1 MGRSKS
7 FRLMILAGLLASIWM
22 SHVNAMWTNR
32 YPQLDDFGHQIYLE
46 QHELPALANG
56 PTDPAPSPDGKAVA
70 IAAQGWLWNVDIE
83 TGIATRITD
92 KAGIDSRPRFSPD
105 GKQLAFVRDYGKDTA
120 VVVLNLVSGEEKI
133 IDTAAIDL
141 DPEFSADGTY
151 IYYSSGVSGSLSV
164 WSHHLA
170 SGTAQQHTDLH
181 QVERNIR
188 RVPGGNSIL
197 YLHGSG
203 AHRSLR
209 LRDFVSGEDKIVH
222 AETLTYHFTAD
233 VHPKQRLA
241 VYSAPINGDYH
252 LWTMDLDDP
261 RVRHRL
267 TDGTRYALTPA
278 FSADGNLIYFVEADE
293 QRQFVLKTIKTYGG
307 AIENIDIK
315 EWRYGTATG
324 KAVVKISGKNDQPVA
339 ARLVI
344 TSEDGH
350 PVTSF
355 DDATYSDPKTGRQY
369 FYVDGEAE
377 FSLPVGRYTVSAARG
392 PLTPVEFKN
401 IKVKK
406 GKVAGVD
413 MKLEPIWDAQAAGY
427 IAADYHNHLN
437 GDGTSRANH
446 QQTLR
451 IIEGEDL
458 DHVAPM
464 TWNRWERRIDREI
477 LGLQSENSGY
487 IVDQGQEVR
496 SHFHGHI
503 GLNGVDVPYEPWFF
517 GPSNPTL
524 GDPDL
529 TNGDVIAYA
538 KTVGAFPTYVHPV
551 GGETDPFLDLSSP
564 TFPLEFPTDAILEEG
579 VGLEMVTAWASPTA
593 GAHLWY
599 RLLNIGKNVPT
610 ISGSDAWVDFYR
622 TPAVGTARNYV
633 RVEDG
638 DRSYD
643 SILAAAF
650 AGKGFV
656 STGPALIFSLGDEIR
671 PGGVTSPGQQ
681 TWSLMLASTVN
692 IDTVEIIVNGQVAET
707 LAGVTAG
714 ETKTLTGKLTLP
726 EGGWVAARAYSSV
739 KPDDPWPIMHFMP
752 FAHSAPIWI
761 GSVGSTQSDARSAAA
776 ADLMR
781 ALDSVE
787 LRIKQAYGTQPMT
800 RLMDR
805 IERAREVLSG
815 MLE

>member
-1 MGRSKS
+1 MALSNILK
-7 FRLMILAGLLASIWM
+7 LTILAGLLASIW
-22 SHVNAMWTNR
+22 VFNVYGMWTNR
-32 YPQLDDFGHQIYLE
+32 YPQLNDFGHQIYLE
-46 QHELPALANG
+46 QHELPALTNG
-56 PTDPAPSPDGKAVA
+56 PTDPAPSPDGKSVA
-70 IAAQGWLWNVDIE
+70 IAAKGWLWIVDLE
-83 TGIATRITD
+83 TGIATRITN

-105 GKQLAFVRDYGKDTA
+105 GKQLAFVRDNGKDTA
-120 VVVLNLVSGEEKI
+120 VIVLNLNSGDEKI
-133 IDTAAIDL
+133 IGTAAIDL
-141 DPEFSADGTY
+141 DPEFSADGAY
-151 IYYSSGVSGSLSV
+151 IYYSSGASGSLSV

-170 SGTAQQHTDLH
+170 SSTEQQHTDLH

-188 RVPGGNSIL
+188 RVPGSNSIL

-203 AHRSLR
+203 AYRSLR
-209 LRDFVSGEDKIVH
+209 MRNFVSGEDKIIH
-222 AETLTYHFTAD
+222 TQTLTYHFTAD

-252 LWTMDLDDP
+252 LWTIDLDDP

-267 TDGTRYALTPA
+267 TDGKRYALTPA

-307 AIENIDIK
+307 AIKNIDIK

-324 KAVVKISGKNDQPVA
+324 KAVVKISGKDGKPVT

-350 PVTSF
+350 PVTSN
-355 DDATYSDPKTGRQY
+355 DDATYSDPYSGRQY

-377 FSLPVGRYTVSAARG
+377 FSLPVGRYTISAARG
-392 PLTPVEFKN
+392 PMTPVEFKN

-406 GKVAGVD
+406 SKVVELD
-413 MKLEPIWDAQAAGY
+413 IKIEPIWDAKAAGY

-458 DHVAPM
+458 DHVGLM

-477 LGLQSENSGY
+477 LGLETESAGY
-487 IVDQGQEVR
+487 IVNQGQEVR

-503 GLNGVDVPYEPWFF
+503 GLNGVNVPYEPWFF

-529 TNGDVIAYA
+529 TNADVIKYA
-538 KTVGAFPTYVHPV
+538 KKVGAYPTYVHPV
-551 GGETDPFLDLSSP
+551 SGEVDPFLDLSSP

-579 VGLEMVTAWASPTA
+579 VGLEIVTGWASPKA
-593 GAHLWY
+593 AAHLWY

-610 ISGSDAWVDFYR
+610 ISGTDAWVDFYR
-622 TPAVGTARNYV
+622 TPALGTARNYV

-643 SILAAAF
+643 SVLAAAF

-656 STGPALIFSLGDEIR
+656 STGPALIFSLGDGSR
-671 PGGVTSPGQQ
+671 PGGVTSSGQQ

-692 IDTVEIIVNGQVAET
+692 VDRVEIIVNGQVTET
-707 LAGVTAG
+707 LAGVAAG
-714 ETKTLTGKLTLP
+714 ETKTLTGKLNLP
-726 EGGWVAARAYSSV
+726 EGGWVAVRAYSSE
-739 KPDDPWPIMHFMP
+739 KMDDSWPIMHYMP

-761 GSVGSTQSDARSAAA
+761 GSIGSTANDARTAAA

-781 ALDSVE
+781 ALDSIE
-787 LRIKQAYGTQPMT
+787 LRISKAYGKQPMT

-805 IERAREVLSG
+805 VEQARDALRA
-815 MLE
+815 ML

>member
-1 MGRSKS
+1 MRRIKT
-7 FRLMILAGLLASIWM
+7 FKLMILAGLLASIWVFNVYGM
-22 SHVNAMWTNR
+22 LTNR
-32 YPQLDDFGHQIYLE
+32 YPKLNDFGHQIYLE
-46 QHELPALANG
+46 QHELPALTHG
-56 PTDPAPSPDGKAVA
+56 PTDPAPSPDGKGVA
-70 IAAQGWLWNVDIE
+70 IAAKGWLWIIDIE

-105 GKQLAFVRDYGKDTA
+105 GKQLAFVRDFGKDTS
-120 VVVLNLVSGEEKI
+120 VIVLDLDSGEEKI
-133 IDTAAIDL
+133 IGTAAIDL
-141 DPEFSADGTY
+141 DPEFSADGDY
-151 IYYSSGVSGSLSV
+151 IYYSSGISGSLSI
-164 WSHHLA
+164 WSHHLT
-170 SGTAQQHTDLH
+170 SGITQQLTDLN

-188 RVPGGNSIL
+188 RVPGSNSIL

-203 AHRSLR
+203 AYRSLR
-209 LRDFVSGEDKIVH
+209 LRDFVSGEDKIIH
-222 AETLTYHFTAD
+222 GETLTYHLTAD

-252 LWTMDLDDP
+252 LWTIDLDDP
-261 RVRHRL
+261 RIRHRL
-267 TDGTRYALTPA
+267 TDGRRYALTPT

-324 KAVVKISGKNDQPVA
+324 KAVVKISRKDGQPVA

-350 PVTSF
+350 PVTSN
-355 DDATYSDPKTGRQY
+355 DDATYSDPYTGRQY
-369 FYVDGEAE
+369 FYVDGKAE
-377 FSLPVGRYTVSAARG
+377 FSLPLGNYTVSAARG
-392 PLTPVEFKN
+392 PMTPVETRN

-406 GKVAGVD
+406 GKVAKVD
-413 MKLEPIWDAQAAGY
+413 IKLEPIWDAKAAGY

-446 QQTLR
+446 KQTLR
-451 IIEGEDL
+451 IIEGEEL
-458 DHVAPM
+458 DHVGLM
-464 TWNRWERRIDREI
+464 TWNRWERRIDSEI
-477 LGLQSENSGY
+477 LGLQTEKSGY

-503 GLNGVDVPYEPWFF
+503 GLNGVNIPYEPWFF

-538 KTVGAFPTYVHPV
+538 KKLGAFPTYVHPV
-551 GGETDPFLDLSSP
+551 AGEVDPFLDLSSP
-564 TFPLEFPTDAILEEG
+564 TFPLEFPTDAILEDG
-579 VGLEMVTAWASPTA
+579 VGLEIVTAWASPKA
-593 GAHLWY
+593 AAHLWY

-622 TPAVGTARNYV
+622 TPALGTARNYV

-643 SILAAAF
+643 SVLATAF

-656 STGPALIFSLGDEIR
+656 STGPALIFRLGDKSR

-707 LAGVTAG
+707 LTGVAAG
-714 ETKTLTGKLTLP
+714 EKKTLAGKFILP

-739 KPDDPWPIMHFMP
+739 KPDDSWPIMHYMP
-752 FAHSAPIWI
+752 FAHSSPIWI
-761 GSVGSTQSDARSAAA
+761 GSVGSTSNDTRSAAA

-787 LRIKQAYGTQPMT
+787 LRIKQAYGKQPMT
-800 RLMDR
+800 RLMER
-805 IERAREVLSG
+805 VKRAREVLNG
-815 MLE
+815 ML